1 MLRIRLRPTG
11 ELRRMLRSCC
21 LFVALFPAVLPAQRL
36 LAPEDRPARAA
47 AAKELQLL
55 LDDTP
60 DLPTTVALA
69 AVAGLPLPAGSAAR
83 ARLDQVLRAAN
94 TANEPERARAALR
107 RDLGGLVEV
116 LAFRPRMEAARPQ
129 GFPEFGVVDELELRD
144 YPAYTMVRTTA
155 KGGSTRAFWPLFQ
168 HIQKND
174 IAMTTPVQMDW
185 QPGQDGDRRPATMA
199 FLYGD
204 PATRPAHVADGV
216 EVVEVPAALVLSL
229 GAIGNDRPAVVEAML
244 ARLQG
249 WLAANPA
256 FEAAGPM
263 RTMGYNS
270 PMVPNDERYFEV
282 QLPVRRRERAPA
294 PSESRGD

>member
-1 MLRIRLRPTG
+1 
-11 ELRRMLRSCC
+11 MLRSCS
-21 LFVALFPAVLPAQRL
+21 LFVALLPTVLPAQRL
-36 LAPEDRPARAA
+36 LVPEDRPARAA
-47 AAKELQLL
+47 VAKELQLL
-55 LDDTP
+55 VEDTP
-60 DLPTTVALA
+60 DLATTVALA
-69 AVAGLPLPAGSAAR
+69 ATAGVQLPEGSGAR

-94 TANEPERARAALR
+94 AADEPERARAALR

-116 LAFRPRMEAARPQ
+116 LAFRPRMEAERPR

-185 QPGQDGDRRPATMA
+185 QPGKDGDRRPATMA

-204 PATRPAHVADGV
+204 PATRPAHVAEGV
-216 EVVEVPAALVLSL
+216 EVVEVPAATVLSL
-229 GAIGNDRPAVVEAML
+229 GAIGNDRPAVVESML
-244 ARLQG
+244 ARLHG
-249 WLAANPA
+249 WLAVNPA
-256 FEAAGPM
+256 YEAAGPM

-282 QLPVRRRERAPA
+282 QLPVRRREQPA
-294 PSESRGD
+294 TPADTRGD

>member
-1 MLRIRLRPTG
+1 
-11 ELRRMLRSCC
+11 MLRSSW
-21 LFVALFPAVLPAQRL
+21 LFVVLFPAVLPAQRL

-47 AAKELQLL
+47 VARELQQL
-55 LDDTP
+55 LDDKP
-60 DLPTTVALA
+60 DLSTTVALA
-69 AVAGLPLPAGSAAR
+69 SVAGVRLPEGSAAR
-83 ARLDQVLRAAN
+83 TRLDQVLRAAN
-94 TANEPERARAALR
+94 LADDPERARAALR

-116 LAFRPRMEAARPQ
+116 LAFRPRMEAERPQ

-185 QPGQDGDRRPATMA
+185 QPGKDGDRRPATMA

-216 EVVEVPAALVLSL
+216 EVVEVPAATVISL

-244 ARLQG
+244 ARLHG

-256 FEAAGPM
+256 YEAAGPM

-270 PMVPNDERYFEV
+270 PMVPNDERFFEV
-282 QLPVRRRERAPA
+282 QLPVRRREQPA
-294 PSESRGD
+294 KPTDATGG

>member
-1 MLRIRLRPTG
+1 
-11 ELRRMLRSCC
+11 MLRSCW
-21 LFVALFPAVLPAQRL
+21 LFVALFPALLPAQRL
-36 LAPEDRPARAA
+36 LTPADRPARAA
-47 AAKELQLL
+47 VAQELQML

-60 DLPTTVALA
+60 ELSAAVALA
-69 AVAGLPLPAGSAAR
+69 AVAGVRLPEGCAAR
-83 ARLDQVLRAAN
+83 SRLDQILRAAN
-94 TANEPERARAALR
+94 LASEPERARAALR
-107 RDLGGLVEV
+107 RDLGSLVEV
-116 LAFRPRMEAARPQ
+116 LAFRPRMEAERPQ

-185 QPGQDGDRRPATMA
+185 QPGRDGERRPATMA

-204 PATRPAHVADGV
+204 PATRPAHLADGV
-216 EVVEVPAALVLSL
+216 EVVEVPAATVLSL

-244 ARLQG
+244 ARLHG
-249 WLAANPA
+249 WLAQNPTY
-256 FEAAGPM
+256 EAAGPM

-270 PMVPNDERYFEV
+270 PMVPTDERYFEV
-282 QLPVRRRERAPA
+282 QLPVRRRSPA
-294 PSESRGD
+294 TAGSGD

>member
-1 MLRIRLRPTG
+1 MF
-11 ELRRMLRSCC
+11 RSCW

-36 LAPEDRPARAA
+36 LAPEDRPVRVAVAQ
-47 AAKELQLL
+47 ELQRL

-60 DLPTTVALA
+60 DLSSTVALA
-69 AVAGLPLPAGSAAR
+69 AVAGVRLPEGSAAR

-94 TANEPERARAALR
+94 LANEPDRARAALR

-116 LAFRPRMEAARPQ
+116 RAFRPRMEAERPQ

-204 PATRPAHVADGV
+204 PATRPAHVAQGV
-216 EVVEVPAALVLSL
+216 EVVEVPAATVLSL

-244 ARLQG
+244 ARLHG

-256 FEAAGPM
+256 YEAAGPM

-282 QLPVRRRERAPA
+282 QLPVRRRTQAAAPA
-294 PSESRGD
+294 DARGD

>member
-1 MLRIRLRPTG
+1 MF
-11 ELRRMLRSCC
+11 RSCW
-21 LFVALFPAVLPAQRL
+21 LFVTLLPTLLPAQRL

-47 AAKELQLL
+47 VAKELQLL

-60 DLPTTVALA
+60 DLTTTTALA
-69 AVAGLPLPAGSAAR
+69 AVAGVRLPEGSAAR
-83 ARLDQVLRAAN
+83 SRLDQLLRAAN
-94 TANEPERARAALR
+94 AATDPERARAALR

-116 LAFRPRMEAARPQ
+116 LAFRPRMEAERPK
-129 GFPEFGVVDELELRD
+129 GFPEFGVVDEIELRD
-144 YPAYTMVRTTA
+144 YPAYTMARTTA

-204 PATRPAHVADGV
+204 PATQPAHIADGV
-216 EVVEVPAALVLSL
+216 EVVAVPAATVLSL

-256 FEAAGPM
+256 YEAAGPM

-270 PMVPNDERYFEV
+270 PMVPNDERFFEV
-282 QLPVRRRERAPA
+282 QLPVRRREKPEAPREA
-294 PSESRGD
+294 VGG